1 MAVTGWVAVHTQ
13 MPSIVPDTTG
23 PVWAGD
29 RLLTVVDTAHVG
41 VPISDPLAP
50 VGEPVT
56 YTLGDSSVTLT
67 RGSRGSHMVTDP
79 TGHQAAMIRWLMD
92 DSTDMG
98 VAVTAMTT
106 ARGRVDRWPLVPEPE
121 TVTLDCL
128 TERDDTAMMRSLAV
142 AASRLVIVHDPTI
155 CQIQDCDIPPVRAV
169 TVTKASHQRTRR
181 VPVAQRQWS
190 LTCEARDGLEQ
201 VGAPTWRGQ
210 RGYAAPVV
218 TWGEWEAYDGAWT
231 ARTYTELCQL
241 IAGMPA

>member
-1 MAVTGWVAVHTQ
+1 MAVTGWVAEHTQ
-13 MPSIVPDTTG
+13 MPSIVPDRAG

-29 RLLTVVDTAHVG
+29 RLLAVIDAAHVG

-56 YTLGDSSVTLT
+56 YTLGSSSVTLT
-67 RGSRGSHMVTDP
+67 RGSLGSHMVTDP

-106 ARGRVDRWPLVPEPE
+106 ARGRVDRWPLVPEPQ

-128 TERDDTAMMRSLAV
+128 TERDSTATMRTLAV
-142 AASRLVIVHDPTI
+142 MASRLVIVHDPTV
-155 CQIQDCDIPPVRAV
+155 CQIDGCDIPPIQPV
-169 TVTKASHQRTRR
+169 TVTKASHQRTSRK
-181 VPVAQRQWS
+181 PVAQRQWS

-201 VGAPTWRGQ
+201 VGAPSWRGQ
-210 RGYAAPVV
+210 RGCAAPVV
-218 TWGEWEAYDGAWT
+218 TWGEWEAYDGVWT
-231 ARTYTELCQL
+231 ARTYLEVCRLV
-241 IAGMPA
+241 AGMPA